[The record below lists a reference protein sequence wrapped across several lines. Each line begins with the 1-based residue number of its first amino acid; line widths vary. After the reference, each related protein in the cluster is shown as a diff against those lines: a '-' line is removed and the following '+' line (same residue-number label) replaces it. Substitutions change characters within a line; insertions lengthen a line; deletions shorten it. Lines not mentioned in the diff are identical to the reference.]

1 MLPGLVDA
9 NQDNWQML
17 GHAWAVDLLKGQLSN
32 TKEGKSSIRHAY
44 LFTGAEGVGRRTL
57 AMRFAQALNCP
68 TPLAAG
74 VPCLQ
79 CRTCQK
85 IEAMQHPDLAVVQ
98 AEQAGATLKVDQIRE
113 LQHSLALAPY
123 EARYRVA
130 LLLRFEEA
138 HVSAANALLK
148 SLEEPPH
155 QVVLLLT
162 ASSAESLLP
171 TIVSRCQVIRLRPL
185 SWQTVQEGLQKRW
198 KIPEQDAQ
206 TLARISDGRPGFAL
220 RMHKNPDSLQKRT
233 RWLDD
238 LLEML
243 GARYYQ
249 KFAYAESVADFRS
262 KSPQQKAQ
270 AQADLRSMLLTWL
283 SFWRDV
289 MLSAACSDDD
299 AAPIINLEYHTP
311 IEELGQ
317 RLGLEGARRAAVL
330 VERTL
335 DRLDHNVNTRMSIE
349 VLLMDLPR

>member
-1 MLPGLVDA
+1 MLPELLDP
-9 NQDNWQML
+9 NQNNWQML
-17 GHAWAVDLLKGQLSN
+17 GHEWAVNLLKGQLTN
-32 TKEGKSSIRHAY
+32 IQDGKSSIRHAY

-57 AMRFAQALNCP
+57 ALHFAQALNCP

-74 VPCLQ
+74 IPCLK

-85 IEAMQHPDLAVVQ
+85 IETMQHPDLAIVQ
-98 AEQAGATLKVDQIRE
+98 AEHAGATLKVDQVRE

-138 HVSAANALLK
+138 HLSAANALLK
-148 SLEEPPH
+148 SLEEPPP
-155 QVVLLLT
+155 QVIMLLT

-185 SWQTVQEGLQKRW
+185 SWQTVQDGLQERW
-198 KIPEQDAQ
+198 KVPLEEAQ
-206 TLARISDGRPGFAL
+206 TLARISDGRPGFAYRL
-220 RMHKNPDSLQKRT
+220 HQDPEALEKRKV
-233 RWLDD
+233 WLDD
-238 LLEML
+238 QLELLT
-243 GARYYQ
+243 ARRCE

-262 KSPQQKAQ
+262 KNPQQKAQ
-270 AQADLRSMLLTWL
+270 SNANLRNMLLTWL

-289 MLSAACSDDD
+289 MLSAAFLEGET
-299 AAPIINLEYHTP
+299 APIINLEYRVP

-317 RLGLEGARRAAVL
+317 RLGLVGARHAAAL

-335 DRLDHNVNTRMSIE
+335 ERLEHNVNTRMAIE
-349 VLLMDLPR
+349 VLLLDMPR